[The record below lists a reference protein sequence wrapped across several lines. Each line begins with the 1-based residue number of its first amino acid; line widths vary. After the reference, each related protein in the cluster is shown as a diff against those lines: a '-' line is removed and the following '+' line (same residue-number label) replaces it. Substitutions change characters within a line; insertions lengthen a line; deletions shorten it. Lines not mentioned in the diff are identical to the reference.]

1 MGIKVYFVFRSC
13 GVEREGS
20 EAHKYGLMR
29 LKRWELTCQDI
40 MVSIVSRFL
49 GNKQK
54 TPQLFFF
61 KKSFFLRNE
70 RVFLSFPC
78 E

>member
-49 GNKQK
+49 GNEQK
-54 TPQLFFF
+54 TPQLFFL
-61 KKSFFLRNE
+61 KSFFLRNE